1 MLQCVGSERCYSV
14 WEVRGV
20 TVYGKRGI
28 LVCRKRERCYS
39 VWEVRG
45 VTVCGK

>member
-1 MLQCVGSERCYSV
+1 MLQCMGSERCYSV
-14 WEVRGV
+14 WE
-20 TVYGKRGI
+20 
-28 LVCRKRERCYS
+28 ERDSS